1 MRQKAVVSLLVP
13 GVSLVAATLP
23 LNGLQKLA
31 SMDTRAGRSS
41 GNGGASGRRLVPPAP
56 TGRH

>member
-1 MRQKAVVSLLVP
+1 MRQKAIVSLLVS
-13 GVSLVAATLP
+13 GVSLAAATLP
-23 LNGLQKLA
+23 LNGLLKLA

-41 GNGGASGRRLVPPAP
+41 GNGGASGRRSVPPAP